1 MVQQAEQAAN
11 RREGKFAFKSL
22 ANFKP
27 RARLFDVG
35 LVVAELN
42 AASEKLDNIG
52 PAVSIFGSARLTK
65 ESPAYQLAF
74 EIAEK
79 LSQKGIAI
87 ITGGGPGIME
97 AGNSGCRE
105 GGGTSIGL
113 NIKLPKEQFPNEY
126 QDISLS
132 FEHFLTRKTIFMA
145 YSEAYICLPGG
156 FGTLDE
162 LIEAIT
168 LMQTRKMAIKPII
181 LVDRAF
187 WKPLFDWFKV
197 TLVREGLI
205 AENDLDRLQIVDSS
219 DEVLDALATLWQCN
233 LALEADSSIGV
244 DRD

>member
-1 MVQQAEQAAN
+1 MEQ
-11 RREGKFAFKSL
+11 RTEQGSVEKEGKLAFRSL

-27 RARLFDVG
+27 RAHLFDID

-52 PAVSIFGSARLTK
+52 PAVSIFGSARLTE
-65 ESPAYQLAF
+65 ESHAYQQAF

-79 LSQKGIAI
+79 LSQRGVAV
-87 ITGGGPGIME
+87 ITGGGPGIMK
-97 AGNSGCRE
+97 AGNSGCKA
-105 GGGTSIGL
+105 GNALSIGL

-126 QDISLS
+126 QDLSLS

-145 YSEAYICLPGG
+145 YSEAFICLAGG

-168 LMQTRKMAIKPII
+168 LMQTKKMAVKPII

-187 WKPLFDWFKV
+187 WEPLFTWFKT

-205 AENDLDRLQIVDSS
+205 AEADLDKFQIVDSS
-219 DEVLDALATLWQCN
+219 DEVIDALEILWTKEN
-233 LALEADSSIGV
+233 SAE
-244 DRD
+244 